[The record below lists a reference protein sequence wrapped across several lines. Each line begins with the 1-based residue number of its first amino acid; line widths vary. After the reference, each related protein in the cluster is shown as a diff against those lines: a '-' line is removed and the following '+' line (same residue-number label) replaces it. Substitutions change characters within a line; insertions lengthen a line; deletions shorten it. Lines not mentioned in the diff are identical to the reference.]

1 MVFLRFHKLEV
12 IMDIL
17 LDPVTHDVV
26 FVNGQTTVTQKT
38 ADIVAQR
45 LKITLYTFLGEW
57 FLDLDVGIPYFQ
69 QILNKV
75 RNKST
80 VDVIFQTVIANDPD
94 VIEIISYESDM
105 DNARRGFYMEF
116 AVRVSDG
123 TITPPINI
131 TLGI

>member
-1 MVFLRFHKLEV
+1 
-12 IMDIL
+12 MDLL
-17 LDPVTHDVV
+17 LDPVTHDVI
-26 FVNGQTTVTQKT
+26 FVNGETTVTQKP

-57 FLDLDVGIPYFQ
+57 FLNLDTGMPYFQ

-80 VDVIFQTVIANDPD
+80 VDVIFQTVISKDPD

-105 DNARRGFYMEF
+105 NSATRGFYMEF

>member
-1 MVFLRFHKLEV
+1 
-12 IMDIL
+12 MDIL
-17 LDPVTHDVV
+17 LDPVSHDVV
-26 FVNGQTTVTQKT
+26 FVNGETTVTRKI

-57 FLDLDVGIPYFQ
+57 FLDLDVGMPYFQ

-80 VDVIFQTVIANDPD
+80 VDVIFQTVISKDPD
-94 VIEIISYESDM
+94 VIEIISYYSDM
-105 DNARRGFYMEF
+105 DNATRGFYMEF
-116 AVRVSDG
+116 SVRVSDG

-131 TLGI
+131 SLGI